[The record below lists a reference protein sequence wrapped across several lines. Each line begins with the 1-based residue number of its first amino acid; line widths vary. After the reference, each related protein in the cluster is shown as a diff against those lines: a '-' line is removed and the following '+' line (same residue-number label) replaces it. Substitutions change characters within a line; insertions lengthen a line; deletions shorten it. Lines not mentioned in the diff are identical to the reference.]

1 MICIVALLSNSP
13 NMIQLGTQKGYF
25 AGRQVEEWILLLR
38 LHSHP
43 GRSLL
48 DTLSLLHY
56 CGSCSKQCNNERA
69 SVSWAQPHSPQPS
82 PCPALPLSKAPQPD
96 GSSHSSLLLT
106 QLVIRMITS
115 IKVTL
120 SQEAVFVFYSEF
132 GCDLDG
138 MLGQKNVLL

>member
-1 MICIVALLSNSP
+1 MYSCIIVQFTQHVSAWNILRMFCWQAGGRVNPAPQAALC
-13 NMIQLGTQKGYF
+13 
-25 AGRQVEEWILLLR
+25 
-38 LHSHP
+38 HP

-96 GSSHSSLLLT
+96 GSSRSSLLLT

-132 GCDLDG
+132 GCDGDG
-138 MLGQKNVLL
+138 MLGQKNGLL